1 MGRAVNTARL
11 GVFIALGL
19 TVGCAANPTP
29 TSVVPL
35 SPVVAVTP
43 APTSTLPPAQ
53 TPTPT
58 LTPTQ
63 TLTPTPAP
71 VLRQLTTGG
80 CCVQPFWSPDGSQ
93 VWFIDRPDPNGPSG
107 VWGVNVS
114 GGEPQLITDR
124 VGVYSPDGSLIA
136 YPEAGKT
143 YIERLALSGAE
154 GGGERWVISRTA
166 GRAVSFSPDSRLI
179 LWQAASSAED
189 FDRRVVEVWI
199 ANVDGTGAR
208 RSAQLIGGGV
218 SGWFPDSA
226 RLLINGRESLS
237 ADPYLA
243 ALDLTDGRV
252 TIIARGA
259 RLRGGTLSSEGG
271 WVAYQIT
278 FSGDP
283 AQDGLWVARTDGSG
297 ARKLEVF
304 GAYRWRSEGRLWVIP
319 LEADAASHRL
329 LEVDAA
335 SGQVRAL
342 TDPAVTP
349 FRIAGGDWSPAP
361 DGNRVV
367 FVSAEDH
374 NLWVIELPPS
384 S

>member
-1 MGRAVNTARL
+1 MNTARL
-11 GVFIALGL
+11 GAFIALGL

-319 LEADAASHRL
+319 LEADAASIVCSKL
-329 LEVDAA
+329 TPPAA
-335 SGQVRAL
+335 R
-342 TDPAVTP
+342 
-349 FRIAGGDWSPAP
+349 
-361 DGNRVV
+361 
-367 FVSAEDH
+367 SAR
-374 NLWVIELPPS
+374 
-384 S
+384 